1 MHSSNLSFVYLRCG
15 LVDGEDAQGE
25 VAETGEANVVHTPVG
40 HVHALEAPEMRII
53 CNRIN
58 EIVFELP
65 KPFFLDI

>member
-40 HVHALEAPEMRII
+40 HVHALEAPGMS
-53 CNRIN
+53 IN
-58 EIVFELP
+58 EIVFALLSI
-65 KPFFLDI
+65 FDIYIYTGDF